1 MIYLIYGNLFYIFA
15 PQNKIMVIQF
25 GNINNSLG
33 TRSLGNKL
41 RLEIEENLI
50 KGEFISFDFSNVN
63 VISHSFADECFGKL
77 LLKWEIEEL
86 KRTTTFTNI
95 NPIIKKIISF
105 TLKERQQQL
114 ELVAY

>member
-1 MIYLIYGNLFYIFA
+1 
-15 PQNKIMVIQF
+15 MVIQF
-25 GNINNSLG
+25 GNINDSLG

-41 RLEIEENLI
+41 RLEIEENLK

-86 KRTTTFTNI
+86 KKTTTFTNI

-114 ELVAY
+114 ELVAN